1 MKVLAI
7 NGSPREGGNTEL
19 LLKAVLKSIEDEGID
34 TTLLRIGASGI
45 KPCMACGA
53 CFESKNRKCIMSGDN
68 FNKIFEEMLSAD
80 AIILGSPTYFAGMT
94 PELKSLIDRSGYV
107 ARANGGLFKHKIGA
121 AVVAQRRGGATSVLE
136 SIYFMFL
143 MSQMFV
149 VGSTYWN
156 MGFGGP
162 QGEVLEDVEAM
173 ENMKDLGKNV
183 AWLLKKVKHSA
194 PV

>member
-19 LLKAVLKSIEDEGID
+19 LLKEVLKSIEAEGID
-34 TTLLRIGASGI
+34 TALIKIGASGI

-53 CFESKNRKCIMSGDN
+53 CFESKNRKCIINDDI
-68 FNKIFEEMLSAD
+68 FNGIFEEMVSAD

-107 ARANGGLFKHKIGA
+107 ARANGGLFKHKVGA

-149 VGSTYWN
+149 AGSTYWN
-156 MGFGGP
+156 FGCGRS
-162 QGEVLEDVEAM
+162 QGEVLEDAEAM
-173 ENMKDLGKNV
+173 ENMANLGENI
-183 AWLLKKVKHSA
+183 AWLLKKISV
-194 PV
+194 

>member
-1 MKVLAI
+1 MRVLAI

-19 LLKAVLKSIEDEGID
+19 LLKSVLKSIEAEGID
-34 TTLLRIGASGI
+34 TALIRIGASGI

-53 CFESKNRKCIMSGDN
+53 CIDSKNRKCVITDDN
-68 FNKIFEEMLSAD
+68 FNKIFEEMVNAD

-143 MSQMFV
+143 MSQMFI

-156 MGFGGP
+156 MGFGRS
-162 QGEVLEDVEAM
+162 QGEVSEDIEAM
-173 ENMKDLGKNV
+173 ENMEDLGKNIS
-183 AWLLKKVKHSA
+183 WLLKKIKD
-194 PV
+194 